1 MDYKMLHGR
10 DSRAASSPSTVE
22 SDVPDPGMTELQNDL
37 PDGAFE
43 TVKEIEGLLV
53 EAAKRG
59 PEELVEP
66 AMESLTSG
74 GKRLRPLLLIL
85 GARMGDPDRDD
96 LLMASTAIEVLHTAT
111 LIHDDI
117 VDEAETRRGVPT
129 TIAKYG
135 RETAIATGDY
145 LFAES
150 FSELARVGDPRL
162 IRAFSEAAEGLA
174 AGELEQYR
182 ANGANVEVEA
192 YMDHIRKKTAGL
204 FRAACVAGGT
214 LGGLSLRQID
224 ALATYGQA
232 LGIAFQMSDDVM
244 DLAGK
249 PGIMGKGIGTDLVE
263 GTVTLPV
270 IFALGE
276 GDAPVIRKV
285 LSDPDPS
292 QELLD
297 AGIEAVLAT
306 DAVEKTEAWA
316 LGEVELALEELKLL
330 PDSPERDVLEFV
342 GRGGRRPGCLSPLA
356 GHPQRPKFS
365 RRDLYCPSRRPQ
377 FVKGPSWYKMVE

>member
-1 MDYKMLHGR
+1 M
-10 DSRAASSPSTVE
+10 
-22 SDVPDPGMTELQNDL
+22 

-43 TVKEIEGLLV
+43 TVKEIEAPLAEV
-53 EAAKRG
+53 AKRA
-59 PEELVEP
+59 PEALVEP
-66 AMESLTSG
+66 AMEALTSG

-85 GARMGDPDRDD
+85 GARMGNPDWED
-96 LLMASTAIEVLHTAT
+96 LIMASTAIEVLHTAT

-117 VDEAETRRGVPT
+117 VDQADSRRGAPT
-129 TIAKYG
+129 TVARYG
-135 RETAIATGDY
+135 REIAIATGDY

-150 FSELARVGDPRL
+150 FSLLAEIGDPRL
-162 IRAFSEAAEGLA
+162 IRAFSEASEGLA

-182 ANGANVEVEA
+182 ANGATVEVDA

-244 DLAGK
+244 DLVGK
-249 PGIMGKGIGTDLVE
+249 PGLMGKGIGTDLVE

-276 GDAPVIRKV
+276 GDALTIRAV
-285 LSDPDPS
+285 LADPNPP

-306 DAVEKTEAWA
+306 DAVAKTEAWA

-330 PDSPERDVLEFV
+330 PESPERDVLEFV
-342 GRGGRRPGCLSPLA
+342 AAEVVGR
-356 GHPQRPKFS
+356 
-365 RRDLYCPSRRPQ
+365 D
-377 FVKGPSWYKMVE
+377 V